1 MCHSSILSR
10 ILERMLS
17 VGDTWWQIW
26 PAAPSTGW
34 HRRISSVEGELKFE
48 DVMQHALTGCIS
60 MDTYMLQRKKNE
72 IVHGVLYRSK
82 YSDIMKTYKCII
94 LILLLQ
100 DVGLFSCALEDK
112 TAPLRCPTVHP
123 DD

>member
-60 MDTYMLQRKKNE
+60 MDTYMLQRKKKMK
-72 IVHGVLYRSK
+72 LY
-82 YSDIMKTYKCII
+82 MVCFTGLNI
-94 LILLLQ
+94 LI
-100 DVGLFSCALEDK
+100 S
-112 TAPLRCPTVHP
+112 
-123 DD
+123 